1 MNASAFSQPLAPL
14 VLEGWGVRLEPLQLA
29 HVDLLEAAAADGEL
43 WNVRV
48 TSVPAPG
55 QAQHYVQT
63 ALDGQQQGHMLPFL
77 VRDLNTDQ
85 AVGTTRYHD
94 IVAPV
99 ARLEIGY
106 TWYARSAQRSHVN
119 TAAKLLLLQHAFETL
134 GAGVVGWR
142 TDHLNFKSQ
151 QAISRLGAR
160 FDGRIRH
167 HAIRRDGTIRDT
179 MFYSLMAGEWPDTRA
194 HLLDKL
200 RQHSHVA

>member
-1 MNASAFSQPLAPL
+1 MTLQ
-14 VLEGWGVRLEPLQLA
+14 GWGVRLEPLQLA
-29 HVDLLEAAAADGEL
+29 HVKLLEAAAADGEL

-55 QAQHYVQT
+55 QTQAYVNK
-63 ALDGQQQGHMLPFL
+63 ALDGLEQGHMLPFL
-77 VRDLNTDQ
+77 VWDLSADQ

-94 IVAPV
+94 IIAPV
-99 ARLEIGY
+99 GRLEIGY

-119 TAAKLLLLQHAFETL
+119 TATKLLLLQHAFETL

-151 QAISRLGAR
+151 QAITRLGAR
-160 FDGRIRH
+160 FDGRVRH
-167 HAIRRDGTIRDT
+167 HAVRRDGTIRDT
-179 MFYSLMAGEWPDTRA
+179 LFYSLTAGEWPDTSA

-200 RQHSHVA
+200 RQHGYVA

>member
-1 MNASAFSQPLAPL
+1 MQTSAFSQPLAP
-14 VLEGWGVRLEPLQLA
+14 VTLEGWDVRLEPLQLA
-29 HVDLLEAAAADGEL
+29 HVELLDAAAADGEL

-55 QAQHYVQT
+55 QAQDYVKK
-63 ALDGQQQGHMLPFL
+63 ALDGLEQGHMLPFL
-77 VRDLNTDQ
+77 VRDLRTDR

-94 IVAPV
+94 IIAPV

-119 TAAKLLLLQHAFETL
+119 TAAKLLLLQYAFETL

-151 QAISRLGAR
+151 QAITRLGAR
-160 FDGRIRH
+160 FDGRVRH

-179 MFYSLMAGEWPDTRA
+179 MFYSLMAGEWPDIRA

>member
-1 MNASAFSQPLAPL
+1 MQTSAFSQPLAPL
-14 VLEGWGVRLEPLQLA
+14 TLEGWDVRLEPLQLA
-29 HVDLLEAAAADGEL
+29 HVELLEATAADGEL

-55 QAQHYVQT
+55 QAQDYVQK
-63 ALDGQQQGHMLPFL
+63 ALDGLGQGHMLPFL
-77 VRDLNTDQ
+77 VRDLRTGR

-94 IVAPV
+94 IVTPL

-119 TAAKLLLLQHAFETL
+119 TATKLLLLQHAFDTL
-134 GAGVVGWR
+134 GAAVVGWR

-151 QAISRLGAR
+151 QAITRLGAR
-160 FDGRIRH
+160 FDGRVRH

-200 RQHSHVA
+200 RQHGHVA